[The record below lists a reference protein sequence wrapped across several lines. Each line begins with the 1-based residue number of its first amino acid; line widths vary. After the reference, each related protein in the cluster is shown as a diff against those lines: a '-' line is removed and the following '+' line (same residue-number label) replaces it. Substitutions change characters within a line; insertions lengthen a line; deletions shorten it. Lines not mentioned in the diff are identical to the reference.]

1 MVERLALA
9 LILMSAGVAA
19 WRLFTR
25 GQLVR
30 AVKLGAARDPL
41 LSSVPDGVPA
51 ILYFTTPTCAP
62 CRLQQTPVLE
72 RLKGELGDAVHVV
85 RIDAT
90 EQPDAASR
98 WGVVSVPTLFVLGRD
113 GAARHVHNG
122 VVSDGVLRQEL
133 AGA

>member
-1 MVERLALA
+1 MAERL
-9 LILMSAGVAA
+9 LIASLLIAAGFAA

-25 GQLVR
+25 WQLTQ
-30 AVKLGAARDPL
+30 AGKLGAARDPL
-41 LSSVPDGVPA
+41 LSGVPDGVPA

-62 CRLQQTPVLE
+62 CRLQQTPALE
-72 RLKGELGDAVHVV
+72 RLKRELGDAVYVV
-85 RIDAT
+85 RVDAS

-98 WGVVSVPTLFVLGRD
+98 WGVISVPTLFVLGRD

-122 VVSDGVLRQEL
+122 VVSDGVLRREL